1 MRQAC
6 EHSIV
11 DGNHSAK
18 MDRFEL
24 GACDRQTDRRTDGSQ
39 HCLLL
44 PMGGVI
50 KIRIMTKMDLLCALN
65 RAGLS

>member
-1 MRQAC
+1 VRQAC

-44 PMGGVI
+44 PMDGGDKDSDNDEDGFVVCFES
-50 KIRIMTKMDLLCALN
+50 RWA
-65 RAGLS
+65 